1 MRRITEDDLTL
12 VNATGER
19 YPPRARGA
27 EAAGHGRRRFV
38 LLTGLLFV
46 IGLCWEAF
54 A

>member
-12 VNATGER
+12 VDATGER
-19 YPPRARGA
+19 YPPRVVALRLLDTA
-27 EAAGHGRRRFV
+27 VRFV